1 METITEFLIDWG
13 YWGLFLSALIAGSVL
28 PFSSEAVMVVLAGMG
43 LDPVG
48 CVVAA
53 ALANTL
59 GGMTCGPQ
67 GKPEWITRLGVST
80 RQLARARKFL
90 SGRGA
95 LMAFFAFLPTIGEA
109 IAIVLGLMRS
119 NVWLTGSAML
129 AGKTLRYIVV
139 LATFRGALSL
149 F

>member
-1 METITEFLIDWG
+1 MGEPNEGIKHALPR
-13 YWGLFLSALIAGSVL
+13 GLR
-28 PFSSEAVMVVLAGMG
+28 
-43 LDPVG
+43 
-48 CVVAA
+48 A
-53 ALANTL
+53 ALD
-59 GGMTCGPQ
+59 
-67 GKPEWITRLGVST
+67 RRS
-80 RQLARARKFL
+80 RARKFL

>member
-1 METITEFLIDWG
+1 MMSCG
-13 YWGLFLSALIAGSVL
+13 R
-28 PFSSEAVMVVLAGMG
+28 
-43 LDPVG
+43 PVEIY
-48 CVVAA
+48 
-53 ALANTL
+53 T
-59 GGMTCGPQ
+59 
-67 GKPEWITRLGVST
+67 ST
-80 RQLARARKFL
+80 PY
-90 SGRGA
+90 
-95 LMAFFAFLPTIGEA
+95 FFAFLPTIGEA

>member
-53 ALANTL
+53 ALGNTL
-59 GGMTCGPQ
+59 GGMTCYWIGTL
-67 GKPEWITRLGVST
+67 GKTEWIT
-80 RQLARARKFL
+80 RARKFL

>member
-1 METITEFLIDWG
+1 MDHP
-13 YWGLFLSALIAGSVL
+13 AGCRDA
-28 PFSSEAVMVVLAGMG
+28 P
-43 LDPVG
+43 
-48 CVVAA
+48 
-53 ALANTL
+53 T
-59 GGMTCGPQ
+59 GP
-67 GKPEWITRLGVST
+67 GAEIPL
-80 RQLARARKFL
+80 
-90 SGRGA
+90 GRGA

-119 NVWLTGSAML
+119 NVWLTGGAML